1 MKKSLSDSPHP
12 AKRGGKDEA
21 LPPKGKIFPV
31 IGIGASAGG
40 LEAIEL
46 FLKNIPA
53 SSGMAIVVVQHLDP
67 THKAIMVELLQRVTM
82 LPVAEV
88 TDRLKIK
95 PGNVYVIPPNKDM
108 SLLHGTLHLLDMV
121 EPRGLRHPID
131 FFLRS
136 MADDLR
142 QHAVGVILSGMGSD
156 GTLGLRAIKEKGGIV
171 FVQDPATAKFDGM
184 PRSAI
189 DAGLADIVAPA
200 EELPARIQAYL
211 KQLPATHKLDSPID
225 NKDLTALEKVVIL
238 LRARTGHDFSL
249 YKENTFYRRIKR
261 RMGIHQIERIADY
274 IRFMQ
279 ENQQETQLLFKELL
293 IGVTSFFR
301 DPKAWEALKM
311 KGFPALFA
319 QRPTGGTLRVW
330 VAGCSTGEEVYSLAI
345 LFREAIEEKRLAGSF
360 NIQIFATDLDK
371 DAIEKARSG
380 VYPPNISADVSE
392 QRLRRFFEKSET
404 GGWRVSR
411 EIREL
416 IVFAPHNIIM
426 DPPFTKLDILICRNL
441 LIYLKPEL
449 QKKLIPLF
457 HYSLNT
463 GGLLFLGSAETIGIN
478 GHLFEPLDLS
488 ARIFRQLHHSISP
501 KSIDFP
507 SAFSN
512 TSLMLANLHETETK
526 KSTYG
531 MNLQLLADQYL
542 IRNFTPAAVLTNPS
556 GDIIYINGRTGK
568 YLEPAAGKANWNI
581 FAMSR
586 EGLGYELN
594 LLFGAAIRQEG
605 PVTKKGVV
613 IEGNQE
619 KQVVDLTVEQLKVP
633 EALCDLILTVFRE
646 SCAVAA
652 SSAAR
657 KKRGEAPGNADVAVL
672 EQELKEARDEIMAI
686 REEMQSSQEEL
697 KSTNEEIQSANEELQ
712 STNEEPTSS
721 KEEMQSLNE
730 ELHTVNQELQS
741 KVSDLSQTN
750 NDMKNLLNSTDIAT
764 LFLDE
769 KLNIRRFTNR
779 TTSIIKLK
787 AGDIGRP
794 ITDIVTTLE
803 YPELARDAREVLHSL
818 IFSEKNIGSAAGDS
832 WFNVRIMPYR
842 TLENR
847 IDGLVIT
854 FSDIT
859 ASKKYEKELQVTGH
873 RFTFLMESIPEGL
886 IVQGADGRIVMANR
900 EARRLFGISMKEM
913 QGRTIDE
920 LPLSIVREDGSPLPP
935 EEFPSSV
942 ALRSGRSSG
951 AIVLGITPHSEK
963 ACRWVRSHSLT
974 TVVDTAI
981 GYPGETYTFFSVT
994 QPVQT

>member
-1 MKKSLSDSPHP
+1 
-12 AKRGGKDEA
+12 
-21 LPPKGKIFPV
+21 
-31 IGIGASAGG
+31 
-40 LEAIEL
+40 
-46 FLKNIPA
+46 
-53 SSGMAIVVVQHLDP
+53 
-67 THKAIMVELLQRVTM
+67 
-82 LPVAEV
+82 
-88 TDRLKIK
+88 
-95 PGNVYVIPPNKDM
+95 
-108 SLLHGTLHLLDMV
+108 
-121 EPRGLRHPID
+121 
-131 FFLRS
+131 
-136 MADDLR
+136 
-142 QHAVGVILSGMGSD
+142 
-156 GTLGLRAIKEKGGIV
+156 
-171 FVQDPATAKFDGM
+171 
-184 PRSAI
+184 
-189 DAGLADIVAPA
+189 
-200 EELPARIQAYL
+200 
-211 KQLPATHKLDSPID
+211 
-225 NKDLTALEKVVIL
+225 
-238 LRARTGHDFSL
+238 
-249 YKENTFYRRIKR
+249 
-261 RMGIHQIERIADY
+261 MGIHQIERIADY
-274 IRFMQ
+274 IRLMQ
-279 ENQQETQLLFKELL
+279 ENPQETQLLFKELL

-301 DPKAWEALKM
+301 DPKAWEALKT

-345 LFREAIEEKRLAGSF
+345 LFREAIEEKRLAGSI
-360 NIQIFATDLDK
+360 NIHIFATDLDK

-380 VYPPNISADVSE
+380 VYPSNISADVSE
-392 QRLRRFFEKSET
+392 QRLRRFFEKNEM
-404 GGWRVSR
+404 GRWRVSR

-416 IVFAPHNIIM
+416 IVFASHNIIM
-426 DPPFTKLDILICRNL
+426 DPPFTKLDLLICRNL

-657 KKRGEAPGNADVAVL
+657 KKRGETPGNADVALL

-712 STNEEPTSS
+712 STNEELTSS

-859 ASKKYEKELQVTGH
+859 ASKKYEKELQVTSQ
-873 RFTFLMESIPEGL
+873 RFTSIMEAIPEGL
-886 IVQGADGRIVMANR
+886 IIQDADGRILMANR
-900 EARRLFGISMKEM
+900 EAQRLFGISMQEM
-913 QGRTIDE
+913 QGRTIAE
-920 LPLSIVREDGSPLPP
+920 LPLSFLRQDGTALPP
-935 EEFPSSV
+935 EEFPSALV
-942 ALRSGRSSG
+942 LRSGKPSG
-951 AIVLGITPHSEK
+951 EIVLGIKPHSEK
-963 ACRWVRSHSLT
+963 TCRWVRSHALT
-974 TVVDTAI
+974 TVADSAN
-981 GYPGETYTFFSVT
+981 GSSGETYTYFAVT
-994 QPVQT
+994 EPLQT